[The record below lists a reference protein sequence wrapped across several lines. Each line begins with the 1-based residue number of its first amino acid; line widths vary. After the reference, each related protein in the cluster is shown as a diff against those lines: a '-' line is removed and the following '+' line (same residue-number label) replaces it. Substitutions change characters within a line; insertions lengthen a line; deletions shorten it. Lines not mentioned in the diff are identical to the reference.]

1 VLRLRPDDVEAL
13 NNRGLA
19 FDARGE
25 YRRALVDYQAASFF
39 QPDFVEV
46 FNNRGAALEALED
59 DRGAMDA
66 YLAAIRADPNFA
78 VAYFN
83 AARLFARL
91 GCLDQCL
98 THLETAEKL
107 EAGWMAEAAE
117 DEQLSWVLE
126 LRQLRQRPSGDT

>member
-1 VLRLRPDDVEAL
+1 
-13 NNRGLA
+13 
-19 FDARGE
+19 
-25 YRRALVDYQAASFF
+25 VDYQAASFF

-59 DRGAMDA
+59 DQGAMEA
-66 YLAAIRADPNFA
+66 YLAAVKADPNFA

-83 AARLFARL
+83 AARLYSKL
-91 GCLDQCL
+91 GCLDLCL
-98 THLETAEKL
+98 THLEAAENL

-126 LRQLRQRPSGDT
+126 LRQLKERTSGGA